1 MNESRL
7 RLLDLDDLEYKD
19 EDFWKHEKSYR
30 KSVKLEK
37 INWTYICTVVFICW
51 QVWQIN
57 FSWMSWYKITN
68 LIIILGTF
76 QTKYWWGPS
85 PSMTIVSWCINI
97 NSITARNCGYK
108 KNVFSKMLSTY
119 MYVDQFGTYYKQIPC
134 LHSTKSRAK
143 MMSFHHFHQ
152 QVCFHI
158 ILIFMKNVLIRKVLI
173 LNLLTEI
180 KYVMSLPKIGW
191 NI

>member
-1 MNESRL
+1 MVKNSGVVLWGMNESRL

-108 KNVFSKMLSTY
+108 KN
-119 MYVDQFGTYYKQIPC
+119 C
-134 LHSTKSRAK
+134 
-143 MMSFHHFHQ
+143 
-152 QVCFHI
+152 
-158 ILIFMKNVLIRKVLI
+158 IFKNAIYLYRRSI
-173 LNLLTEI
+173 LNLLQTDP
-180 KYVMSLPKIGW
+180 MSSL
-191 NI
+191 NEVSS